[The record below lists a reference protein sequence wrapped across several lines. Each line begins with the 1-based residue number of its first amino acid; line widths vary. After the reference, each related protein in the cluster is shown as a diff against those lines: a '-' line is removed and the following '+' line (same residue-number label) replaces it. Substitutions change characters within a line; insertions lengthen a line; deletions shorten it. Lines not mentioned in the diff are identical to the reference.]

1 MTSVLNDKS
10 FYLLVSMQTQ
20 SNFINGVDISGW
32 NVKFVVNNINEVVFF
47 LKYIQ
52 KMKFEKK
59 KIVLIYF
66 LTGAFRQIHN
76 TCTIGTR
83 GR

>member
-47 LKYIQ
+47 LIYSKNEIW
-52 KMKFEKK
+52 KK